1 MKTKIFS
8 LMLASAALFSSCKKE
23 IDPITGSS
31 TNNEASVSTVQYI
44 YNGQVTPLSAINNN
58 APEQV
63 MFVASDETVYV
74 FDNHE
79 DFAAWGKTSS
89 FSSEVSQIETK
100 RTLALDYANKNGI
113 IEEYKR
119 TGVIKQD
126 FLDYYASI
134 SNASK
139 ANKTEGLGGTLFQN
153 SYKLGGFFTVLPA
166 VPYVTLGTM
175 NDRASSFVGWS
186 ETMAFYDGTWF
197 SGKSLI
203 LAAVVYV
210 PEFSKYEF
218 DNKISSTI
226 SL

>member
-1 MKTKIFS
+1 
-8 LMLASAALFSSCKKE
+8 MLASAALFSSCKKE
-23 IDPITGSS
+23 VDPILTSN
-31 TNNEASVSTVQYI
+31 TNTEASNVSSVKYI
-44 YNGQVTPLSAINNN
+44 YHGQETPFSVLNNN

-63 MFVASDETVYV
+63 MFVASDELIYV
-74 FDNHE
+74 FDTHE
-79 DFAAWGKTSS
+79 EFATWGQTST
-89 FSSEVSQIETK
+89 FATEVSQIETK

-113 IEEYKR
+113 IEDYNR
-119 TGVIKQD
+119 TGVLKPD
-126 FLDYYASI
+126 FIEYYASI
-134 SNASK
+134 SNTAK
-139 ANKTEGLGGTLFQN
+139 ANKTEGVGGTLFQN

-226 SL
+226 SI